1 MNQREVWEN
10 IAGEFDKYR
19 THPMKD
25 SVEFLE
31 NKKDLILDLAC
42 GSGRNFIKTDG
53 TIVGVDFSLSM
64 IKMAAKKAKKKNLE
78 VLLACG
84 DVLHLPFM
92 DDSFDSVHFS
102 SSFHCI
108 KWNHRKKVLEEIGRV
123 AKEGALVFISV
134 WNRDQPRFAG
144 AKKESFIPWKSKS
157 KVYKRYYYLY
167 TKDELQSLLNKYFS
181 SVRVFYSSDK
191 AFKKYP
197 KNIIAIAR
205 VAKSGQRRK

>member
-10 IAGEFDKYR
+10 IAAEFGKYR

-25 SVEFLE
+25 SAGFLE
-31 NKKDLILDLAC
+31 NKKGIILDLAC
-42 GSGRNFIKTDG
+42 GSGRNFVKTDG
-53 TIVGVDFSLSM
+53 TVVGVDFSVSM

-84 DVLHLPFM
+84 DAMHLPFS
-92 DDSFDSVHFS
+92 DDSFDSVLFS

-108 KWNHRKKVLEEIGRV
+108 KWNHRKKLLEEIGRV
-123 AKEGALVFISV
+123 AKEGAPVFISV

-144 AKKESFIPWKSKS
+144 AKKESFIPWKSGGKI
-157 KVYKRYYYLY
+157 YKRYYYLY

-181 SVRVFYSSDK
+181 SVRVFYSGDK

-197 KNIIAIAR
+197 KNIIAIAK
-205 VAKSGQRRK
+205 VSKSGRAG